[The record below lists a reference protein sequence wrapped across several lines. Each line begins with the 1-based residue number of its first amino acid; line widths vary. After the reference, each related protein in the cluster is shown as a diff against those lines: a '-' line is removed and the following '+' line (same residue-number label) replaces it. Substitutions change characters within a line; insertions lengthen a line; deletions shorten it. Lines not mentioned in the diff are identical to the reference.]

1 MSFEIKMIIIYT
13 VIFSLLGLFIWLF
26 VVHKNK
32 KDRENVDKEYDYA
45 TDNEFDEEDET
56 LSDYEDY
63 DDYITIP
70 ERYGTSTEFDSID
83 DFLSN
88 FSYREDDYDVV
99 KEKATPKKVDYT
111 VSINPIKAA
120 SKHEEVI
127 NVLIG
132 KKSYIF
138 LANGNKL
145 DIGTKIILRIDDK
158 DYNGVV
164 VKTNYERDLSTLD
177 SLPKNLNVVK
187 VINN

>member
-1 MSFEIKMIIIYT
+1 MY
-13 VIFSLLGLFIWLF
+13 
-26 VVHKNK
+26 
-32 KDRENVDKEYDYA
+32 
-45 TDNEFDEEDET
+45 
-56 LSDYEDY
+56 
-63 DDYITIP
+63 YIVCNTFNI
-70 ERYGTSTEFDSID
+70 
-83 DFLSN
+83 LSN
-88 FSYREDDYDVV
+88 FSFREDDYDVV
-99 KEKATPKKVDYT
+99 KKEKPKAKKVDYT

-120 SKHEEVI
+120 AKHEEVI

-177 SLPKNLNVVK
+177 SLPRDLNVVK
-187 VINN
+187 ILNN